1 MKILIINGPNLNLLG
16 RREPG
21 IYGAG
26 TFEDCLRSLRQRFAP
41 VEIEYF
47 QSNIEGEIVDR
58 IHTAGFGKDANLQR
72 RNPTGDEALADGI
85 VLNAGAY
92 THTSVALHDAI
103 KAVPVPVVEVHIS
116 NVHQREEFRH
126 HSFISPVAAGIVIGF
141 GTDGYRLAVEGLIA
155 RLTDTAL

>member
-21 IYGAG
+21 IYGAE
-26 TFEDCLRSLRQRFAP
+26 TFEKYLTELRAAYPQ
-41 VEIEYF
+41 VELEYF

-58 IHTAGFGKDANLQR
+58 LHQAGFGSEANLR
-72 RNPTGDEALADGI
+72 EGAAHPSGGIVDGV

-92 THTSVALHDAI
+92 THTSVAIHDAI
-103 KAVPVPVVEVHIS
+103 KAIKTPVIEVHIS

-126 HSFISPVAAGIVIGF
+126 HSYISPAAAGIIVGF
-141 GTDGYRLAVEGLIA
+141 GLDGYRLAVEGLIEK
-155 RLTDTAL
+155 DKG

>member
-21 IYGAG
+21 IYGAE
-26 TFEDCLRSLRQRFAP
+26 TFEKFLEQLRAAYPQ
-41 VEIEYF
+41 VKIEYF

-58 IHTAGFGKDANLQR
+58 LHQAGFGSEANLR
-72 RNPTGDEALADGI
+72 DGATHPNGGLADGV

-92 THTSVALHDAI
+92 THTSVAIHDAI
-103 KAVPVPVVEVHIS
+103 KAIKTPVIEVHIS

-126 HSFISPVAAGIVIGF
+126 HSYISPAAAGIIVGF
-141 GTDGYRLAVEGLIA
+141 GLDGYRLAIEGLM
-155 RLTDTAL
+155 RKSNG